1 MQWTLEINGET
12 EGYATREA
20 LLERLSDLLEDHL
33 ASSPLADAEV
43 MDPFGNELEIEVGLR
58 LPPMV
63 E

>member
-63 E
+63 D

>member
-1 MQWTLEINGET
+1 MQWTLEIDGET
-12 EGYATREA
+12 EGYPTRAA

-43 MDPFGNELEIEVGLR
+43 VDPFGNELEIEVGLR